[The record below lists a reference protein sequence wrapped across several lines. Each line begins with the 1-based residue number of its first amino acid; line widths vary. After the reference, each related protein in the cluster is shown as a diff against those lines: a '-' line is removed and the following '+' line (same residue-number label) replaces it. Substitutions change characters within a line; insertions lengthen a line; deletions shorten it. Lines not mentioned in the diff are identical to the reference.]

1 MPCQWGCNAA
11 ITACALG
18 IQWEKALLLLFEWQN
33 LGKPRGKPRDVISF
47 SAAITACQRLS
58 KWQQAIHLLR
68 TSLPDFKIEPDTLCF
83 YGALWLP
90 TKTIRDMWNMS
101 LEMSILD
108 DSTVFIGSRCPI
120 TISQSNTPISR
131 LVVWVS
137 QCLKDQTTTF
147 PTDFPCLLASHALRF
162 CPHVQMP
169 RNGRRQETFFKRW
182 CWKDWMIISVT
193 QQ

>member
-33 LGKPRGKPRDVISF
+33 LGKPRGRPRDVISF

-68 TSLPDFKIEPDTLCF
+68 TSLPDFKIAPHTLCF

-90 TKTIRDMWNMS
+90 TKTIRDMWKMS
-101 LEMSILD
+101 WEMAVLMILQYSLD
-108 DSTVFIGSRCPI
+108 QDAP
-120 TISQSNTPISR
+120 SQYHNQTLPFHVWLFEFRNVLKSNHNIPNW
-131 LVVWVS
+131 L
-137 QCLKDQTTTF
+137 
-147 PTDFPCLLASHALRF
+147 PMLAGF
-162 CPHVQMP
+162 
-169 RNGRRQETFFKRW
+169 
-182 CWKDWMIISVT
+182 
-193 QQ
+193 

>member
-33 LGKPRGKPRDVISF
+33 LGKPRGRPRDVISF

-68 TSLPDFKIEPDTLCF
+68 TSLPDFKIAPDTLCF

-90 TKTIRDMWNMS
+90 KNRQRYGENVLRNGS
-101 LEMSILD
+101 FD
-108 DSTVFIGSRCPI
+108 DSTVFIGSKCPI
-120 TISQSNTPISR
+120 TISQSKHSHFT

-137 QCLKDQTTTF
+137 QCLKNQTTTF
-147 PTDFPCLLASHALRF
+147 PTDFPCLLASHARRF

-182 CWKDWMIISVT
+182 CWKDWMITSVT
-193 QQ
+193 PQ